1 MKRKNKPKCPKCSS
15 TDSVVPIVYGFPGT
29 EMQKKYSG
37 EGKIELGGCVI
48 EEDAP
53 DWYCKECENHF

>member
-15 TDSVVPIVYGFPGT
+15 KDSVVPIVYGFPGD
-29 EMQKKYSG
+29 EMQKEYH
-37 EGKIELGGCVI
+37 ERKIELGGCVI

>member
-15 TDSVVPIVYGFPGT
+15 KDSVVPIVYGFPGY
-29 EMQKKYSG
+29 EMQKEYS

-48 EEDAP
+48 EKDAP
-53 DWYCKECENHF
+53 DWNCKECEYWF

>member
-1 MKRKNKPKCPKCSS
+1 
-15 TDSVVPIVYGFPGT
+15 
-29 EMQKKYSG
+29 MQKEYG

-53 DWYCKECENHF
+53 DWHCKDCEVEF